1 MDNLESFYEY
11 QSGKANI
18 YIKGRLKSS
27 INFWQIIGVS
37 DFTLNVI
44 KDGYKIPLLHQPQGI
59 VLYNNKSAFDN
70 HVFFDQAIIYLLR
83 GGLIKQTPRGIVC
96 KTLFSKVPIT
106 EKNPSCFRINMAAL
120 SELLE
125 IEV

>member
-27 INFWQIIGVS
+27 INFWQNIAVS
-37 DFTLNVI
+37 DFILNVI

-70 HVFFDQAIIYLLR
+70 NVFFDQAIIDLLR
-83 GGLIKQTPRGIVC
+83 GGLIKEMSNRPHVESSVKHCFPRYPSRK
-96 KTLFSKVPIT
+96 KTRLVFESIWLRSV
-106 EKNPSCFRINMAAL
+106 NS
-120 SELLE
+120 
-125 IEV
+125 